1 MLATAPPVHGWP
13 QMRLAWVLPC
23 RHTPTHMT
31 NPASVARSLAPASAT
46 CLPEWQRQAAA
57 ARIATGELLA
67 RLGLQ
72 AGNFPAGLITDPA
85 FPVLVPPH
93 FLAQMRHG
101 DAADPLLLQVLARGE
116 EDWPQPG
123 RLTDPLA
130 EADYRAAPGLLRK
143 YRSRALLMASGA
155 CAIHCRYC
163 FRRHSDYGSI
173 MLTRTREADALASIA
188 ADPAIDEVILSGG
201 DPLNLTDARLA
212 GLIEAVA
219 AIRHITTLRLH
230 SRTLVAIPARVTDD
244 LLAIITATRLRVVI
258 VLHSNHAN
266 ELSADVAAAMAR
278 LRDAGATLLNQS
290 VLLAGINDTAP
301 TIAAHCRRL
310 FGCGV
315 LPYYMHL
322 TDPVAGA
329 AHFDVDEA
337 RARVIET
344 ELRAL
349 LPGYLV
355 PRFVREVP
363 GRDAKTPLA
372 DL

>member
-1 MLATAPPVHGWP
+1 M
-13 QMRLAWVLPC
+13 
-23 RHTPTHMT
+23 
-31 NPASVARSLAPASAT
+31 
-46 CLPEWQRQAAA
+46 QAGA
-57 ARIATGELLA
+57 ARIATCELLA
-67 RLGLQ
+67 RLGLS
-72 AGNFPAGLITDPA
+72 AANFPDGVIADPA

-93 FLAQMRHG
+93 FLAQIRPG
-101 DAADPLLLQVLARGE
+101 DPADPLLLQVLARGE

-143 YRSRALLMASGA
+143 YRSRALLIASGA

-163 FRRHSDYGSI
+163 FRRHNDYGAT
-173 MLTRTREADALASIA
+173 MLTRSREAEALAAIA
-188 ADPAIDEVILSGG
+188 GDPAIDEVILSGG
-201 DPLNLTDARLA
+201 DPLNLPDARLA
-212 GLIEAVA
+212 GLVDAIAT
-219 AIRHITTLRLH
+219 IRHVVTLRLH
-230 SRTLVAIPARVTDD
+230 SRTLVAIPARVTDA
-244 LLAIITATRLRVVI
+244 LLAMIAATRLRVVI

-266 ELSADVAAAMAR
+266 ELSADVAAAMAQ
-278 LRDAGATLLNQS
+278 LRGAGATLLNQS
-290 VLLAGINDTAP
+290 VLLAGINDGAI

-310 FGCGV
+310 FACGV

-337 RARVIET
+337 RARVIEAD
-344 ELRAL
+344 LRAM
-349 LPGYLV
+349 LPGYLM

-372 DL
+372 LL